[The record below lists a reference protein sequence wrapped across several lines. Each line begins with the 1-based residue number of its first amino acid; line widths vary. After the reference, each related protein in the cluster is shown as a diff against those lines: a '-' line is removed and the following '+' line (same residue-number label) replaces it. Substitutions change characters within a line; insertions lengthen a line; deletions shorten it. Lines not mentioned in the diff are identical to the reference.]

1 MDFITIGLRKRF
13 FILKI
18 SANYIHTPITFGY
31 DKQLNEELK
40 QELKNYP
47 DRKWANTISSM
58 NSYCNKME
66 ANIVSTEKNKN
77 SANSKYS
84 DYLDIFGTYKNL
96 LAGFVSITFENLNF
110 ANREYQYYNDE
121 FVKNGSKEND
131 WRKIAANS
139 LKDWITQNTTETIS
153 EIKPDNEFVDEHASD
168 DDPDEINSLKN
179 VISQLASSKSF
190 LEEFIPSPSS
200 PKGFKDVAGMEK
212 LKKDLTNGIV
222 LYINNPSQAQLDYE
236 EYGKTIP
243 KALLLYGPP
252 GCGKTYITQALA
264 SEINSPLYY
273 LNISKTG
280 SHYINMTSKN
290 IKTAFDEAIKISEKS
305 QKPLLVF
312 MDEFDSLGFERNSR
326 MEQEDLKQVATM
338 LQSMD
343 SARNSNVVIIA
354 ATNKYNLIDPAIRR
368 RFDSKIFVDVP
379 DENSRIAILKYSLSP
394 MKKAQTLLSS
404 PDDLKEISK
413 MLNGFSNNSICNITK
428 NAALNALE
436 RNRAN
441 IALCDFKKAID
452 ETTEEKPNTKDFMPN
467 AKIKNKIGF

>member
-1 MDFITIGLRKRF
+1 M
-13 FILKI
+13 KI
-18 SANYIHTPITFGY
+18 SSNYIYNTPVTFGY
-31 DKQLNEELK
+31 DKQLNDELK

-77 SANSKYS
+77 KSDSKYS
-84 DYLDIFGTYKNL
+84 DYLDIFSTYKNL

-110 ANREYQYYNDE
+110 ANREYQHYNDE
-121 FVKNGSKEND
+121 FIKNGAQEND
-131 WRKIAANS
+131 WRKTAANS
-139 LKDWITQNTTETIS
+139 LKDWITQNTTDTTETLS
-153 EIKPDNEFVDEHASD
+153 AVKPNEEFVDEHASD
-168 DDPDEINSLKN
+168 DDPEDVNSLKN

-190 LEEFIPSPSS
+190 LEEFKPSEAS
-200 PKGFKDVAGMEK
+200 PKGFNDVAGMDK
-212 LKKDLTNGIV
+212 LKKDLTNGII
-222 LYINNPSQAQLDYE
+222 LYINNPEQAQLDYE

-290 IKTAFDEAIKISEKS
+290 IKTAFDEAIKISEKT
-305 QKPLLVF
+305 QKPFLVF
-312 MDEFDSLGFERNSR
+312 MDEFDSLGFERNSG
-326 MEQEDLKQVATM
+326 MEEEDLKQVATM

-343 SARNSNVVIIA
+343 SARNSNVIIIA

-368 RFDSKIFVDVP
+368 RFDSKILVDVP
-379 DENSRIAILKYSLSP
+379 DEESRIALLKYSLSP
-394 MKKAQTLLSS
+394 MKKAQMLLSS
-404 PDDLKEISK
+404 PEDLKEISK
-413 MLNGFSNNSICNITK
+413 MLNGYSNNSICNITK

-441 IALCDFKKAID
+441 IALCDYKKAIN
-452 ETTEEKPNTKDFMPN
+452 ETTEEKPNTKDYTPS
-467 AKIKNKIGF
+467 AKNKNKIGFNN